1 MRKFNTKLSK
11 NGSSVHISLM
21 SRNICIPIVA
31 VFFLYLSLVFFAHHW
46 SRSLGRL
53 LVSLSLS
60 WFYSLSCSL
69 PDGMRC
75 LESLNSVDASKMH
88 WCILTSQSLI
98 NFTTIFTDV
107 WISYQLTKRWT
118 SFWRLMNC
126 FSGCY
131 WNMLMTL
138 SLMSWFLIHLPG
150 VTFLKSVR
158 LRKTSAWPQSERI
171 L

>member
-75 LESLNSVDASKMH
+75 LESLNLVDASKMH

-98 NFTTIFTDV
+98 NFTTILQKFGYHTNLQKGEHHFGDW
-107 WISYQLTKRWT
+107 WIVFLVVTEICLWLYRWWVD
-118 SFWRLMNC
+118 F
-126 FSGCY
+126 
-131 WNMLMTL
+131 
-138 SLMSWFLIHLPG
+138 
-150 VTFLKSVR
+150 
-158 LRKTSAWPQSERI
+158 
-171 L
+171 